1 MKTSRGFVALS
12 LVLCSFALD
21 GCGGSGEYVI
31 PNVAPVV
38 KQKADDSLLE
48 DIEGGEKAA
57 PASSAAPATETK
69 AEPKSEPKAEP
80 KSEPKAPVAPKK

>member
-1 MKTSRGFVALS
+1 MKTSRELVALS
-12 LVLCSFALD
+12 LVLGSFALD

-48 DIEGGEKAA
+48 DIEGGGDKAA
-57 PASSAAPATETK
+57 PAAPASAAPATSAAPTESK
-69 AEPKSEPKAEP
+69 P
-80 KSEPKAPVAPKK
+80 EPKAPATPKK